1 MSQAAPTTSAP
12 EAGLRARKRAATFDA
27 IERAAIALVLEHG
40 YDSVTIDMICDAT
53 TVSQRTF
60 FNYFGSKEAV
70 ILGTNR
76 AKAPDDA
83 RYAFIHEP
91 GAHVLGDLV
100 ELITAAL
107 LSHDPDP
114 QLMRHRREI
123 IHCTPELAQKEMAR
137 MHAAEDDLVALIME
151 RFTAQGRSTDA
162 TPDLAEEAR
171 MIVALTTGVTH
182 SMMCQWYAS
191 DFTTSP
197 GELLRNSINL
207 VRRVTQTA

>member
-1 MSQAAPTTSAP
+1 MTPTTRTP
-12 EAGLRARKRAATFDA
+12 TPPDEGLRARKRAATFNS

-40 YDSVTIDMICDAT
+40 YDAVTIDMICDAA

-76 AKAPDDA
+76 AKAPEKA
-83 RYAFIHEP
+83 RHSFIHEP
-91 GAHVLGDLV
+91 GSHVLGDLV

-114 QLMRHRREI
+114 QLLRHRREI

-151 RFTAQGRSTDA
+151 RFTAQGRSTTS
-162 TPDLAEEAR
+162 TPDLEDEAR

-191 DFTTSP
+191 DFTTTP
-197 GELLRNSINL
+197 GELLHNSINL